1 MFVMRAIMKATEN
14 TDAVRIVDV
23 KWIILTVKK
32 KGVNK

>member
-14 TDAVRIVDV
+14 TDAARIVDV